1 VNEIESVRDSESDAD
16 GDAVFVGET
25 DPVIDGEVE

>member
-1 VNEIESVRDSESDAD
+1 MNEIESVIEGESDAD
-16 GDAVFVGET
+16 GDPVFVGEI

>member
-1 VNEIESVRDSESDAD
+1 VNEIDPVIEGESDAD
-16 GDAVFVGET
+16 GDAESVGET